1 MASRYLTCLHDLKN
15 CGERIHSYATEG
27 DWEALRREWASNDQI
42 YAEFCALSTAGMTGA
57 EKKEATVLI
66 EEIRRINHEI
76 GDLIQ
81 PRLSDLSQLLS
92 KMSARL
98 PT

>member
-15 CGERIHSYATEG
+15 CVARIHSHATEG
-27 DWEALRREWASNDQI
+27 DWKALQGESVNNDLI
-42 YAEFCALSTAGMTGA
+42 YAEFFALSAAGMTSA
-57 EKKEATVLI
+57 ERKEATGLI
-66 EEIRRINHEI
+66 EEIRRMNHEI
-76 GDLIQ
+76 SNLVQ
-81 PRLSDLSQLLS
+81 PRLSDLGQLLS